1 MVNDKKEMLLIINA
15 GSSSI
20 KFSLYKTGD
29 GALDLMSSGQFS
41 GFGGVVAFKAK
52 TSAGTV
58 QCEQQLPG
66 LLHAQAIDMLLK
78 WTEATYPEYLLTSAG
93 HRVVHG
99 GERYSAPIVI
109 DDAVLAEIR
118 RLIPL
123 APLHQPHH
131 VSAIEALKNLYP
143 ELVQVACFDTAF
155 HHANPKVAT
164 TFAIP
169 RALTEEGVR
178 RYGFHGLSYEY
189 IASAMASHME
199 STLAQG
205 RVVIAHLGAGASM
218 CALNNGRSVTST
230 MGFTA
235 LDGLM
240 MNKRCGS
247 IDPGVILYLIQEKK
261 MNAEQISQFLYNE
274 CGLKGVSG
282 FSDDMKV
289 LVASDDPRAKEAVDL
304 FVYRISRELG
314 SLAAAL
320 GGLDALVF
328 TAGIGEHAAEI
339 RRRVCDAAAWLGV
352 QIDQNRNAEMNSSA
366 DGYCISSKDAG
377 VPVWIIPT
385 NEDLMIAQHTQRLL
399 SAS

>member
-1 MVNDKKEMLLIINA
+1 MGSNQQEMLLIINA

-20 KFSLYKTGD
+20 KFSLYRTGD
-29 GALDLMSSGQFS
+29 GTLTRMSSGQFT
-41 GFGGVVAFKAK
+41 GFGGVVGFAAKANE
-52 TSAGTV
+52 GTV
-58 QCEQQLPG
+58 LTGQELPG
-66 LLHAQAIDMLLK
+66 LLHAQAIDILLK
-78 WTEATYPEYLLTSAG
+78 WIADTYPDYRLTSAG

-131 VSAIEALKNLYP
+131 VSAIEALRKLYP
-143 ELVQVACFDTAF
+143 DLIQVACFDTAF

-164 TFAIP
+164 SFAIP

-189 IASAMASHME
+189 IASVMASHMGP
-199 STLAQG
+199 TLAQR

-218 CALNNGRSVTST
+218 CGLRNGQSVTST